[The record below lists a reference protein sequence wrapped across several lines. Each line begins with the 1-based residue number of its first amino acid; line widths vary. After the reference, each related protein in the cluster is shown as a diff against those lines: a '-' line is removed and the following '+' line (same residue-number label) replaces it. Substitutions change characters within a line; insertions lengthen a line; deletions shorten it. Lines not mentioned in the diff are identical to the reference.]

1 MPSKKTAARVG
12 VKGAKVMARH
22 PRVRR
27 ATIRAA
33 RPTAKAGWK
42 VGKVV
47 AKRKVRQRVKGW
59 SERIET
65 VSDRLGGLGDG
76 LEQLGDG
83 IERLGGVAQFL
94 GQMAVVYGPPAAE
107 VFGLIE
113 APKPRRTAPAL
124 MAGIAIGAVGVYFLE
139 PEHGPD
145 RRRRVQKFV
154 APPG

>member
-33 RPTAKAGWK
+33 RPTVKVGWK

-47 AKRKVRQRVKGW
+47 AKRKVRRRVKAWG
-59 SERIET
+59 ERVEI
-65 VSDRLGGLGDG
+65 VGDRLGGLGDG
-76 LEQLGDG
+76 LEQLSDG
-83 IERLGGVAQFL
+83 LERLGDLARFL

-113 APKPRRTAPAL
+113 APKPRRTAPAFL
-124 MAGIAIGAVGVYFLE
+124 AGIAVGAVGVYFLE
-139 PEHGPD
+139 PEHGSE